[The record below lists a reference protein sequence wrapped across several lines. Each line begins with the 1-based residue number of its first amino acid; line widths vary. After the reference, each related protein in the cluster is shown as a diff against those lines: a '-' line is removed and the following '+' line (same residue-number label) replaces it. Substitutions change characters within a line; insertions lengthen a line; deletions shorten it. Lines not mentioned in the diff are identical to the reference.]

1 MREPITFIGM
11 DVHKRDV
18 TVAMLVAGDPDPVEW
33 RVANEPAAIRR
44 LAKRLHREGGAAVH
58 CVYEAGPCGYALQ
71 RQLQGLGLTCDVVA
85 PSMIPIR
92 PGDKI
97 KTDRRDARKLTQLAR
112 AGLLTV
118 VRPPTED
125 EEAVRDLCRGRDDAR
140 LDLMRARHRLG
151 KFLLRRGRVF
161 GTGEPRSW
169 SQAHRWWLGTQT
181 FAHTPERVLFE
192 DYLLAVEQTEARKR
206 SLELH
211 LEDLAREP
219 RYVET
224 VGWLRCFRGID
235 TITAITLIAEL
246 HDFRRFRSPSQLMAY
261 LGLVPS
267 EYSSGPQQ
275 HRGGITRTGNRH
287 VRRLLIEA
295 AWHYR
300 HKPRVGEKLAAR
312 RHGQPPAIIA
322 LADRAQQR
330 LCRRYRRMERRGK
343 HPTKI
348 VVAVA
353 RELVGYWWAAL
364 TPATAVV
371 TTASNYEDTIGDGR
385 GHGSTG
391 QPAISLRDP
400 DPGPGLTTSDCGT
413 PRRSTVMRLGSL
425 GSNPRISE

>member
-1 MREPITFIGM
+1 MGEPTTFVGL
-11 DVHKRDV
+11 DVHRKDIA
-18 TVAMLVAGDPDPVEW
+18 VAMLVTGCGGPLEW
-33 RVANEPAAIRR
+33 RVANEPTAVRR
-44 LAKRLHREGGAAVH
+44 LTRKLEREGGPRVH
-58 CVYEAGPCGYALQ
+58 CVYEAGPCGYVLQ
-71 RQLQGLGLTCDVVA
+71 RQLQGLGLACDVVA

-92 PGDKI
+92 PGERI
-97 KTDRRDARKLTQLAR
+97 KTDRRDARKLAELAR

-161 GTGEPRSW
+161 GTGAQRAW
-169 SQAHRWWLGTQT
+169 SQAHRWWLGQQT
-181 FAHTPERVLFE
+181 FERAAERIMFE
-192 DYLLAVEQTEARKR
+192 DYLLAVEQTEARRR

-211 LEDLAREP
+211 LADVAREP
-219 RYVET
+219 RYAEA

-235 TITAITLIAEL
+235 TITAVTLLAEL
-246 HDFRRFRSPSQLMAY
+246 HDFRRFPSPSQLMAY

-267 EYSSGPQQ
+267 EYSSGPRQQ
-275 HRGGITRTGNRH
+275 RGGITHTGNRH

-300 HKPRVGEKLAAR
+300 HKPRVGVALAQR
-312 RHGQPPAIIA
+312 RHGQPADIVA
-322 LADRAQQR
+322 LADKAQLR

-353 RELVGYWWAAL
+353 RELVGYLWAAL
-364 TPATAVV
+364 TPATRARV
-371 TTASNYEDTIGDGR
+371 TT
-385 GHGSTG
+385 
-391 QPAISLRDP
+391 
-400 DPGPGLTTSDCGT
+400 
-413 PRRSTVMRLGSL
+413 
-425 GSNPRISE
+425 

>member
-1 MREPITFIGM
+1 MGEPSTFVGM
-11 DVHKRDV
+11 DVHKKDIA
-18 TVAMLVAGDPDPVEW
+18 VAMLVEGQPGPLEW
-33 RVANEPAAIRR
+33 RVANEPTAVRR
-44 LAKRLHREGGAAVH
+44 LAKKLEHEGGGQIH

-71 RQLQGLGLTCDVVA
+71 RQLQQLGLTCDVVA

-92 PGDKI
+92 PGEKI
-97 KTDRRDARKLTQLAR
+97 KTDRRDARKLAELAR
-112 AGLLTV
+112 GHLLTV

-140 LDLMRARHRLG
+140 LDLMRARHRLS

-161 GTGEPRSW
+161 GTGRQRAW

-181 FAHTPERVLFE
+181 FERTAERVMFE
-192 DYLLAVEQTEARKR
+192 DYLLAMEQVAARQH

-211 LEDLAREP
+211 LEDIAREP
-219 RYVET
+219 RYAEA

-235 TITAITLIAEL
+235 TITAITLLAEL

-267 EYSSGPQQ
+267 EYSSGPRQ

-300 HKPRVGEKLAAR
+300 HKPHVSEKLAQR
-312 RHGQPPAIIA
+312 RHGQPAGMIA
-322 LADRAQQR
+322 LADKAQLR
-330 LCRRYRRMERRGK
+330 LCRRYRRMERHGK
-343 HPTKI
+343 HATKI

-353 RELVGYWWAAL
+353 RELVGYLWAAL
-364 TPATAVV
+364 TPATLV
-371 TTASNYEDTIGDGR
+371 TTK
-385 GHGSTG
+385 
-391 QPAISLRDP
+391 
-400 DPGPGLTTSDCGT
+400 
-413 PRRSTVMRLGSL
+413 
-425 GSNPRISE
+425 

>member
-1 MREPITFIGM
+1 MGEPSTFVGM
-11 DVHKRDV
+11 DVHKQDIA
-18 TVAMLVAGDPDPVEW
+18 VAMLLEGSAGPVEW
-33 RVANEPAAIRR
+33 RVANEPTAVKRLARR
-44 LAKRLHREGGAAVH
+44 LQREGGYRVG

-71 RQLQGLGLTCDVVA
+71 RQLQGQGLECDVVA

-92 PGDKI
+92 PGERI
-97 KTDRRDARKLTQLAR
+97 KTDRRDARKLAELAR

-118 VRPPTED
+118 VRPPSED

-161 GTGEPRSW
+161 GTGEQRAW
-169 SQAHRWWLGTQT
+169 SQRHRTWLGEQRFERT
-181 FAHTPERVLFE
+181 AERVMFE

-219 RYVET
+219 RYAESVA
-224 VGWLRCFRGID
+224 WLRCFRGID
-235 TITAITLIAEL
+235 TITAITLLAEL

-267 EYSSGPQQ
+267 EYSSGPKQ
-275 HRGGITRTGNRH
+275 HRGGITHTGNRH

-300 HKPRVGEKLAAR
+300 HKPRVGAALAQR
-312 RHGQPPAIIA
+312 RHGQPANIVA
-322 LADRAQQR
+322 LADRAQLR

-353 RELVGYWWAAL
+353 RELVGYVWATL
-364 TPATAVV
+364 TPAAQTAAR
-371 TTASNYEDTIGDGR
+371 T
-385 GHGSTG
+385 
-391 QPAISLRDP
+391 
-400 DPGPGLTTSDCGT
+400 
-413 PRRSTVMRLGSL
+413 
-425 GSNPRISE
+425 

>member
-1 MREPITFIGM
+1 MREPSTFVGM
-11 DVHKRDV
+11 DVHRKDIV
-18 TVAMLVAGDPDPVEW
+18 VAMLVPGSDGPVEW
-33 RVANEPAAIRR
+33 RVANEPTAVRR
-44 LAKRLHREGGAAVH
+44 LALRLQRQGGSAAR

-71 RQLQGLGLTCDVVA
+71 RQLQASGLECDVVA

-92 PGDKI
+92 PGERI
-97 KTDRRDARKLTQLAR
+97 KTDRRDARKLAELAR
-112 AGLLTV
+112 GGLLTV
-118 VRPPTED
+118 VRPPSED

-161 GTGEPRSW
+161 GHGNQRAW
-169 SQAHRWWLGTQT
+169 SQAHQCWLGQQH
-181 FAHTPERVLFE
+181 FERAAERVMFE
-192 DYLLAVEQTEARKR
+192 DYLLAVEQAEARRR

-219 RYVET
+219 RYAES

-235 TITAITLIAEL
+235 TISAITLIAEL

-275 HRGGITRTGNRH
+275 RRGGITRTGNRH

-295 AWHYR
+295 AWHFR
-300 HKPRVGEKLAAR
+300 HKPRVGIALAQR
-312 RHGQPPAIIA
+312 RHGQPAHIVA
-322 LADRAQQR
+322 LADKAQQR

-353 RELVGYWWAAL
+353 RELVGYLWAAL
-364 TPATAVV
+364 TPAT
-371 TTASNYEDTIGDGR
+371 
-385 GHGSTG
+385 
-391 QPAISLRDP
+391 
-400 DPGPGLTTSDCGT
+400 PGVRPV
-413 PRRSTVMRLGSL
+413 P
-425 GSNPRISE
+425 

>member
-1 MREPITFIGM
+1 MHEPTTFVGM
-11 DVHKRDV
+11 DVHKKDIA
-18 TVAMLVAGDPDPVEW
+18 VAMLVDGQNGATEW
-33 RVANEPAAIRR
+33 RLANEPTAVRR
-44 LAKRLHREGGAAVH
+44 LGKKLQREGVGQIH

-92 PGDKI
+92 PGEKI
-97 KTDRRDARKLTQLAR
+97 KTDRRDARKLAELAR
-112 AGLLTV
+112 GQLLTV

-140 LDLMRARHRLG
+140 LDLMRARHRLS

-161 GTGEPRSW
+161 GAGSRSAW

-181 FAHTPERVLFE
+181 FERTAERVMFE
-192 DYLLAVEQTEARKR
+192 DYLLSVEQAAARKH

-211 LEDLAREP
+211 LADIAREP

-235 TITAITLIAEL
+235 TTTAITLIAEL

-267 EYSSGPQQ
+267 EYSSGQRQ
-275 HRGGITRTGNRH
+275 HRGGITHTGNRH
-287 VRRLLIEA
+287 VRRLLIET

-300 HKPRVGEKLAAR
+300 HKPHVSEKLAQR
-312 RHGQPPAIIA
+312 RHDQPAAMIA
-322 LADRAQQR
+322 LADKAQLR

-343 HPTKI
+343 HTTKI

-353 RELVGYWWAAL
+353 RELVGFIWAAL
-364 TPATAVV
+364 TPTAQAVK
-371 TTASNYEDTIGDGR
+371 N
-385 GHGSTG
+385 
-391 QPAISLRDP
+391 
-400 DPGPGLTTSDCGT
+400 
-413 PRRSTVMRLGSL
+413 
-425 GSNPRISE
+425 

>member
-1 MREPITFIGM
+1 MRKPSTFVGM
-11 DVHKRDV
+11 DVHKKDIA
-18 TVAMLVAGDPDPVEW
+18 VALLIEGTRVPLEW
-33 RVANEPAAIRR
+33 QVANEPSAVKRF
-44 LAKRLHREGGAAVH
+44 AKKLQHEGHGTVQ

-71 RQLQGLGLTCDVVA
+71 RQLREQGLACDVVA

-92 PGDKI
+92 PGEKI
-97 KTDRRDARKLTQLAR
+97 KTDRRDARKLAELSR

-118 VRPPTED
+118 VHPPTED

-161 GTGEPRSW
+161 GEGSARAW
-169 SQAHRWWLGTQT
+169 SQKHRWWLGKQS
-181 FAHTPERVLFE
+181 FERTAERIMFE
-192 DYLLAVEQTEARKR
+192 DYLLSVEQTEARRR

-211 LEDLAREP
+211 LEDIAREG
-219 RYVET
+219 RYAAA

-235 TITAITLIAEL
+235 TVTAITLIAEL

-267 EYSSGPQQ
+267 EYSSGP
-275 HRGGITRTGNRH
+275 HRQRGSITRTGNRH

-300 HKPRVGEKLAAR
+300 HKPRVSEALARR
-312 RHGQPPAIIA
+312 RHGQPASTIA
-322 LADRAQQR
+322 LADKAQLQ

-353 RELVGYWWAAL
+353 RELVGYIWAAL
-364 TPATAVV
+364 APTAT
-371 TTASNYEDTIGDGR
+371 TMT
-385 GHGSTG
+385 
-391 QPAISLRDP
+391 
-400 DPGPGLTTSDCGT
+400 
-413 PRRSTVMRLGSL
+413 
-425 GSNPRISE
+425 